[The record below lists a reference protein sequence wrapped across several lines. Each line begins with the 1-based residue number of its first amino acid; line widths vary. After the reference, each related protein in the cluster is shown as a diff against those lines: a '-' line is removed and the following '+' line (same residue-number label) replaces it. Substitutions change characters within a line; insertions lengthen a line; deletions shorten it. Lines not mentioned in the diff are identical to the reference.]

1 MVKRGKIMATTVVA
15 LYDDRANAMRAVE
28 RLNDAGFDRQE
39 ISVMSQQPDETGMDV
54 RYKEGNQAGEG
65 AAAGAGLGAVLGGI
79 AGLLIGLG
87 TIMIPGLGVL
97 LVAGPL
103 AAALAGAGVGAG
115 LGALIGAL
123 VGLGIPEE
131 DAEYYAEGIRR
142 GNTLVA
148 VRTSDARVPDA
159 VRILEELNPIDV
171 ERHAAEW
178 RQEGWKPERTREHLE
193 REPRFESG
201 RVAEGEENIEVVE
214 EDLRVGKREVE
225 RGGVRV
231 RTHVVEEPVEE
242 EVRLRDEEIRVERK
256 PVDRP
261 AREPDFRERTIEMTE
276 TDEEVVVGKE
286 ARVTEEVHVEK
297 DVHTRPETVRD
308 TVRRTK
314 VEVEEIGE
322 RPAGYRGT
330 DTAYTRYEP
339 RFRQHWQREYR
350 EGDYTW
356 DEYQHAYRYGY
367 DLANT
372 DGYTDCEWREV
383 EPEAMR
389 TWNRRNPGTW
399 DTFGPAVREAWVM
412 VCEERN
418 RNV

>member
-1 MVKRGKIMATTVVA
+1 MATTVVA
-15 LYDDRANAMRAVE
+15 LYDERAEARRAVE
-28 RLNDAGFDRQE
+28 RLNDAGFDQRQ
-39 ISVMSQQPDETGMDV
+39 ISIMSQQPDETGMEV
-54 RYKEGNQAGEG
+54 KHEEGNQAGEG

-87 TIMIPGLGVL
+87 TIVIPGLGVL

-131 DAEYYAEGIRR
+131 EAEYYAEGIRR

-148 VRTSDARVPDA
+148 VRTSDERVSDA
-159 VRILEELNPIDV
+159 VRIMEELNPIDI
-171 ERHAAEW
+171 ERRAAEW
-178 RQEGWKPERTREHLE
+178 RREGWKPEHEQTREHAR
-193 REPRFESG
+193 REPVERG
-201 RVAEGEENIEVVE
+201 RMTEGEENIEVVE
-214 EDLRVGKREVE
+214 EDLQVGKREVQ

-242 EVRLRDEEIRVERK
+242 EVRLRNEEIRVERK
-256 PVDRP
+256 SVDRP
-261 AREPDFRERTIEMTE
+261 ASEADFREQTFEMTE

-297 DVHTRPETVRD
+297 DVHTRTETVRD
-308 TVRRTK
+308 TVRRTE

-330 DTAYTRYEP
+330 ESAYSRYEP

-350 EGDYTW
+350 DDDYTW

-367 DLANT
+367 DLANV
-372 DGYTDCEWREV
+372 DRYTDCEWREV
-383 EPEAMR
+383 EPEAIR
-389 TWNRRNPGTW
+389 VWNRRNPGTW
-399 DTFGPAVREAWVM
+399 ETFGPAVKDAWLL
-412 VCEERN
+412 VCRERN
-418 RNV
+418 A

>member
-1 MVKRGKIMATTVVA
+1 MAKTVVA
-15 LYDDRANAMRAVE
+15 LYDERADATRAVE
-28 RLNDAGFDRQE
+28 RLTDAGFDREQ
-39 ISVMSQQPDETGMDV
+39 ISIMSQQPKDSGMDV
-54 RYKEGNQAGEG
+54 RREEGNQAGEG

-79 AGLLIGLG
+79 AGLLAGLG
-87 TIMIPGLGVL
+87 TLVIPGLGVL

-103 AAALAGAGVGAG
+103 AAALAGAGIGAG

-131 DAEYYAEGIRR
+131 EAEYYAEGIRR

-148 VRTSDARVPDA
+148 VKTSDQRAPEA
-159 VRILEELNPIDV
+159 VRILQELNPIDV
-171 ERHAAEW
+171 ERRAAEW
-178 RQEGWKPERTREHLE
+178 RQEGWEPEHTRGHTG
-193 REPRFESG
+193 REPFEG
-201 RVAEGEENIEVVE
+201 RRMGDGEENIEVVE
-214 EDLRVGKREVE
+214 EDLQVGKREVQ

-231 RTHVVEEPVEE
+231 HTHVVEEPMEK
-242 EVRLRDEEIRVERK
+242 EVRLRDEEVRVERK

-261 AREPDFRERTIEMTE
+261 ARDADFRERTIEMTE
-276 TDEEVVVGKE
+276 TDEEAVVGKE

-308 TVRRTK
+308 TVRRTE

-322 RPAGYRGT
+322 RPAGYRGN

-339 RFRQHWQREYR
+339 RFRQHWQREYS

-367 DLANT
+367 DLANS

-418 RNV
+418 RNL